1 MHILE
6 IPSFFPPHGGLF
18 CLEQAK
24 ALRDIGHEVRIL
36 ACTNLGLSVDK
47 TYYITAPW
55 GSRKTEME
63 GIEVYARFQRD
74 LPKMVF
80 LNTAHWLNT
89 VYNMYREYERL
100 NGKPDIIHAH
110 CCKLAGIA
118 AMKISETTGIPYY
131 ITEHLPSELYV
142 KDFGEGWTRHQ
153 WLREL
158 MKRAYEGARS
168 VIPVAEELVDDI
180 APFFGKSYRYHE
192 ISNIIDTDFYAFRQ
206 RKPQAGR
213 PFRYCCLAIAD
224 IHRKGYDVLAEAW
237 RGITDA
243 ELHIAGSGT
252 DGEQLRQLF
261 EGCANM
267 HFHGH
272 LDKHQVRELLYQSDA
287 LVLPSRSE
295 AQPLVLLEAM
305 STGIPVVATEC
316 TPRSERIP
324 HACLISKTADAHDL
338 RQKMMDARHIAPS
351 EAITQAV
358 QQLCSPRV
366 VAQQIEELVINTKN
380 MP

>member
-36 ACTNLGLSVDK
+36 ACTGLGISVDK
-47 TYYITAPW
+47 SFYMQAPW
-55 GSRKTEME
+55 GTRMSEME
-63 GIEVYARFQRD
+63 GIEVYERFQRD
-74 LPKMVF
+74 LPKMVY
-80 LNTAHWLNT
+80 LNTSRWLR
-89 VYNMYREYERL
+89 VVRSMYKEYERQH
-100 NGKPDIIHAH
+100 GKPDVLHAH
-110 CCKLAGIA
+110 CCKFAGIA
-118 AMKISETTGIPYY
+118 AMQISETTGIPYY
-131 ITEHLPSELYV
+131 ITEHLSSKLYL

-153 WLREL
+153 WLRVL
-158 MKRAYEGARS
+158 MQRAYEGACC

-206 RKPQAGR
+206 RKPQDGR
-213 PFRYCCLAIAD
+213 PFRYCCLAIAN
-224 IHRKGYDVLAEAW
+224 IKLKGYDVLAEAW

-252 DGEQLRQLF
+252 DGEQLRQVY
-261 EGCANM
+261 EGCARVY
-267 HFHGH
+267 FHGN

-287 LVLPSRSE
+287 LVLASRSE

-316 TPRSERIP
+316 TPQSERIDG
-324 HACLISKTADAHDL
+324 ACLIADTGNAESL
-338 RQKMMDARHIAPS
+338 RRQMLAVRSIKPSRHFS
-351 EAITQAV
+351 EAVECLA
-358 QQLCSPRV
+358 SPHI
-366 VAQQIEELVINTKN
+366 VARKIESLFSSGL
-380 MP
+380 